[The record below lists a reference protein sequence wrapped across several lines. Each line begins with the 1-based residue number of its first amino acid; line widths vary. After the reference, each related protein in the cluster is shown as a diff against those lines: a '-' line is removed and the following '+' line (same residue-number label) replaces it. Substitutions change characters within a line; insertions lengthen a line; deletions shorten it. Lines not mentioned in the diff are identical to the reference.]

1 MELKKY
7 YFTYGSYGQDF
18 VGGWTEVEAP
28 DIDKACEI
36 FREHHPDRHKGV
48 LNCSTV
54 YSEEQFKRT
63 KMYAGDNWGF
73 RCHEVLR
80 EETK

>member
-1 MELKKY
+1 MALKTY
-7 YFTYGSYGQDF
+7 YFTYGLENQDF
-18 VGGWTEVEAP
+18 SGGWTEVEAS

-36 FREHHPDRHKGV
+36 FRERHPDRHEGV

-63 KMYAGDNWGF
+63 KMYAGGNFGC